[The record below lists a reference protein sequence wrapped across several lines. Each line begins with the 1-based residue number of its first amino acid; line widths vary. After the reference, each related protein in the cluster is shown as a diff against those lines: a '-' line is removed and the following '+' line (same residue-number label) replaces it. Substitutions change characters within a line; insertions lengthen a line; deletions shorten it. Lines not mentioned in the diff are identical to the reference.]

1 MDSVD
6 EDLEPTGGQATP
18 ALHKSAELAGYARTF
33 LLGSALPVET
43 REELEAS
50 SLPTVCCQ
58 AALGWRSC
66 AFAGRGEREIGGGY
80 SKSATELPNRHHPLD
95 FPLVWLPK
103 VRSKSSP
110 TGQKTLWKAGK
121 GSVRSSWVKLAFWA
135 GCSKMQVTVS

>member
-43 REELEAS
+43 REELEAT
-50 SLPTVCCQ
+50 SLPPVCCQ

-66 AFAGRGEREIGGGY
+66 AFAGRGEREIGGWGTPRVLQ
-80 SKSATELPNRHHPLD
+80 S
-95 FPLVWLPK
+95 F
-103 VRSKSSP
+103 P
-110 TGQKTLWKAGK
+110 TGTIPWI
-121 GSVRSSWVKLAFWA
+121 SH
-135 GCSKMQVTVS
+135 